1 LNKST
6 QNFKIQKFTAFFSLF
21 LFAVKCY
28 AWYLTHSIAILTDAL
43 ESIVNVIAGFVGLYT
58 IYLSSKPKDWD
69 HPYGHGKAEL
79 ISAAVEGVMI
89 GVAGLLIIKEA
100 ILNFFH
106 PQVIHKVDIGMILIA
121 FTAIVNFIMGSVC
134 VKMGKK
140 NQSVALISGGKHL
153 LSDTYTT
160 AGIVVGLILIY
171 LTGIVWIDSVVAI
184 IFACIILYTGYNIIR
199 TSLAGM
205 MDEADMELLD
215 RLVKVLNE
223 NRRDNWIDLHNL
235 RIIKYGSML
244 HVDCH
249 LTVPWYLN
257 VHEAHQEID
266 ALSELVKQNFGDAV
280 ELFVHSD
287 GCLDF
292 SCAICSKPGCH
303 QRKND
308 FQQKLAWTFEN
319 ISSNKKHSLN
329 T

>member
-28 AWYLTHSIAILTDAL
+28 AWYITHSVAILTDAL
-43 ESIVNVIAGFVGLYT
+43 ESIVNVIAGFMGLYT
-58 IYLSSKPKDWD
+58 IYLSSKPKDLD

-100 ILNFFH
+100 IYNFFH
-106 PQVIHKVDIGMILIA
+106 PHAIHKVDIGMILVG
-121 FTAIVNFIMGSVC
+121 FTAIVNFIMGTVC

-140 NQSVALISGGKHL
+140 NQSAALISGGKHL
-153 LSDTYTT
+153 MSDTLTT
-160 AGIVVGLILIY
+160 AGIIIGLMLIY
-171 LTGIVWIDSVVAI
+171 LTGITWIDSVVAI
-184 IFACIILYTGYNIIR
+184 IFAFVILNTGYQIIR
-199 TSLAGM
+199 SSLAGM
-205 MDEADMELLD
+205 MDEADMELLN

-223 NRRDNWIDLHNL
+223 NRRQNWIDLHNL
-235 RIIKYGSML
+235 RIIKYGSMM
-244 HVDCH
+244 HIDCH

-257 VHEAHQEID
+257 VHEAHREID
-266 ALSELVKQNFGDAV
+266 ALSALVKQNFGDAV

-292 SCAICSKPGCH
+292 SCAICTKLDCL
-303 QRKND
+303 QRKNE
-308 FQQKLAWTFEN
+308 FKESVLWTFEN
-319 ISSNKKHSLN
+319 ISSDKKHSL
-329 T
+329 TK